1 MKKAIALC
9 LTAAMA
15 ASLLTGCGSKTTET
29 TAAAENKTETTAG
42 EAAAEKK
49 DEAAGVVKV
58 IEYDLTDEQYAFGV
72 DKDQPDLLKE
82 VNQFV
87 KDMKSDGTF
96 DEICN
101 RYFGDGTPVPVKS
114 AAYDESKDQLVV
126 ATNAA
131 FEPFEYM
138 DGENYVGIDMEIAK
152 ALADKLGKELVIQNM
167 DFDAVCLSVGQH
179 KCDVAMAGLT
189 IKPDREEYV
198 AFSDPYYS
206 ASQKLITL
214 STDTE
219 FDACKTA
226 DDVNKILEAKG
237 SDLKI
242 GFQNGTTGQ
251 FYCEGDDDWGFPGL
265 KMESKGYKNG
275 SLAVQDL
282 LNGNINYVIIDSAP
296 AESITSSINKMQ

>member
-1 MKKAIALC
+1 
-9 LTAAMA
+9 
-15 ASLLTGCGSKTTET
+15 
-29 TAAAENKTETTAG
+29 
-42 EAAAEKK
+42 
-49 DEAAGVVKV
+49 
-58 IEYDLTDEQYAFGV
+58 
-72 DKDQPDLLKE
+72 
-82 VNQFV
+82 
-87 KDMKSDGTF
+87 
-96 DEICN
+96 
-101 RYFGDGTPVPVKS
+101 
-114 AAYDESKDQLVV
+114 
-126 ATNAA
+126 
-131 FEPFEYM
+131 
-138 DGENYVGIDMEIAK
+138 
-152 ALADKLGKELVIQNM
+152 M

-179 KCDVAMAGLT
+179 KCDVACRSYNQAGPRGVCT
-189 IKPDREEYV
+189 
-198 AFSDPYYS
+198 FSDPYYS

-282 LNGNINYVIIDSAP
+282 LNGNINYVIIDSVLLRALHHL
-296 AESITSSINKMQ
+296 SIRCSNLRNERIFHGRHFK